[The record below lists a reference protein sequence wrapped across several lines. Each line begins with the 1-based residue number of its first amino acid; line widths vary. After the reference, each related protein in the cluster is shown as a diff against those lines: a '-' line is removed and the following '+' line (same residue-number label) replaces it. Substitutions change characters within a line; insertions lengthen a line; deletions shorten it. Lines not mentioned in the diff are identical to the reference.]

1 MLSVPFSLDRFRIVR
16 LFNVIKYGCF
26 ALSIAVGFWFASS
39 ATALQ
44 DQAETSETERYY
56 LPLAKSG
63 DVEAQYLLG
72 LGYERGLSGA
82 VDRRAAARWYRLA
95 AEAGHNKAAYRLALL
110 LLRGDSIPED
120 TKQAVKFFEQAGAA
134 AHPEALY
141 YLGYMNER
149 GLGISS
155 NERAALG
162 YYEQSAQLG
171 LTAAMKAAASLLVRR
186 SDQHRNLP
194 RAWHWLYRAAFSG
207 DIEAIDMKEKLESMM
222 SADQLEEAKTLVP
235 SKNDD

>member
-1 MLSVPFSLDRFRIVR
+1 MHSYLVCPRREMLVSF
-16 LFNVIKYGCF
+16 IKCGCI
-26 ALSIAVGFWFASS
+26 ALLLAASFWFASS
-39 ATALQ
+39 AMAQQEQ
-44 DQAETSETERYY
+44 DDTSGIVQYY

-82 VDRRAAARWYRLA
+82 VDRRAAARWYRKA

-120 TKQAVKFFEQAGAA
+120 PEQAVKFFEQAGAA

-141 YLGYMNER
+141 YLGYLSER
-149 GLGISS
+149 GLGVSS
-155 NERAALG
+155 DESVALE

-171 LTAAMKAAASLLVRR
+171 LTAAMKAAASLYVRR

-194 RAWHWLYRAAFSG
+194 RAWYWLHAAAFAG
-207 DIEAIDMKEKLESMM
+207 DDDADDMKEKLEGMM
-222 SADQLEEAKTLVP
+222 TANQLEEAKALSLP
-235 SKNDD
+235 

>member
-1 MLSVPFSLDRFRIVR
+1 MP
-16 LFNVIKYGCF
+16 
-26 ALSIAVGFWFASS
+26 ALH
-39 ATALQ
+39 
-44 DQAETSETERYY
+44 Y

-82 VDRRAAARWYRLA
+82 VDRRAAARWYRKA

-120 TKQAVKFFEQAGAA
+120 PQQAVEFFKQAGAA

-141 YLGYMNER
+141 YLGYMSER
-149 GLGISS
+149 GLGVSS
-155 NERAALG
+155 DESVALE

-171 LTAAMKAAASLLVRR
+171 LTEAMKAAASLYVRR
-186 SDQHRNLP
+186 SEQHGNLP
-194 RAWHWLYRAAFSG
+194 RAWYWLNAAAFAG
-207 DIEAIDMKEKLESMM
+207 DDDADAMKAKLEDLMT
-222 SADQLEEAKTLVP
+222 ADQLEEAKALSLP
-235 SKNDD
+235 